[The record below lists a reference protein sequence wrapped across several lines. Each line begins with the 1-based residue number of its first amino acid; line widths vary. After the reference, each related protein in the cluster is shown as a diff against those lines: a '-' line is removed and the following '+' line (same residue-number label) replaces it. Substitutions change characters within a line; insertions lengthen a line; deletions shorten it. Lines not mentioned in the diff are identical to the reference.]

1 MTKYSRLIKDY
12 NSKAHVLHKLT
23 VGMKVVVQNTKDKRW
38 DHTATIIELLPYHQ
52 YRLNMCGSGCICL
65 QNRHFLKPIHHSH
78 HKSNENSSHMIPSP
92 YIPFNPQITTQD
104 PNQTMIEHPP
114 VTLPISARTPEI
126 IAADH
131 APQTN

>member
-1 MTKYSRLIKDY
+1 
-12 NSKAHVLHKLT
+12 
-23 VGMKVVVQNTKDKRW
+23 MKVVVQNTKDKRW

-104 PNQTMIEHPP
+104 PNQTMIENPP

-126 IAADH
+126 IVADH

>member
-1 MTKYSRLIKDY
+1 
-12 NSKAHVLHKLT
+12 
-23 VGMKVVVQNTKDKRW
+23 
-38 DHTATIIELLPYHQ
+38 
-52 YRLNMCGSGCICL
+52 
-65 QNRHFLKPIHHSH
+65 
-78 HKSNENSSHMIPSP
+78 MIPSP

-114 VTLPISARTPEI
+114 VTLPISACTHEI